1 MSEKKAFDVY
11 QAVTDRIVAAI
22 EGGANNPSLP
32 WHRSGLSTLLPKNA
46 LTGKAYNGINV
57 VSLWCE
63 AQLREFPYAVWG
75 TYKQW
80 HEIGAQVRK
89 GERSSLVIF
98 YKEYEVQADGD
109 RADDDGKRRVAKA
122 SFVFNAAQV
131 DGFKAAEEPA
141 ALPPV
146 EREARAEALIA
157 ATQAV
162 IELGGESAYYRPS
175 TDTIRMPD
183 ENRFRASDASIRSQD
198 WYSVLSHELG
208 HWSGAKH
215 RLAREFGKRFGD
227 NAYCVEELTAELTS
241 AMLCTELGITPTP
254 RADHA
259 HYIGH
264 YLRLMKADKR
274 AVFAAA
280 AKAAEACTFIKS
292 FSAKMEA

>member
-1 MSEKKAFDVY
+1 MTGKQPFDVY
-11 QAVTDRIVAAI
+11 QSVTDRIVAAI
-22 EGGANNPSLP
+22 EAGGREARMP

-46 LTGKAYNGINV
+46 LTGNAYNGINV

-80 HEIGAQVRK
+80 QEIGAQVRK
-89 GERSSLVIF
+89 GERSSLVVF
-98 YKEYEVQADGD
+98 YKEFEVAADPENG
-109 RADDDGKRRVAKA
+109 DDDGKRRLAKA

-131 DGFKAAEEPA
+131 DGYTAAEAPA
-141 ALPPV
+141 PLPPI
-146 EREARAEALIA
+146 ARNAAADALIA
-157 ATQAV
+157 ATGAL
-162 IELGGESAYYRPS
+162 IEVGGESAYYRPS
-175 TDTIRMPD
+175 TDSIRMPD
-183 ENRFRASDASIRSQD
+183 ENRFREVDSDLRSQD
-198 WYSVLSHELG
+198 WFAVLTHELG

-227 NAYCVEELTAELTS
+227 QAYCVEELTAELVS
-241 AMLCTELGITPTP
+241 AMLCTELGITPQA

-259 HYIGH
+259 HYIAH

-280 AKAAEACTFIKS
+280 ANAAEACAYLKAFQSK
-292 FSAKMEA
+292 EG